1 MPGKVRKLPQGIPT
15 VRAMRKSPRNTR
27 NHSRKSSCSP
37 SMTFLAGGPR
47 RRRNILP
54 KAAFSTRFTRTD
66 LAEGNRGYCERGG
79 GTTQY
84 IAGLRSH
91 HGTDAD
97 MALEHHPDPAC
108 RPVPEGIRTDP
119 RPILGHPRNT
129 APP

>member
-15 VRAMRKSPRNTR
+15 VRAMRKSRRNTR

-66 LAEGNRGYCERGG
+66 LAEGNTGYCERGG
-79 GTTQY
+79 GTTHY
-84 IAGLRSH
+84 LAGPPSH
-91 HGTDAD
+91 LGAHPD
-97 MALEHHPDPAC
+97 LPPHHHP
-108 RPVPEGIRTDP
+108 
-119 RPILGHPRNT
+119 
-129 APP
+129 